1 MDEER
6 WTRLLQ
12 TARTLPLS
20 ARRAWLDET
29 CAADA
34 TLREHLE
41 ASLSRD
47 ELAVED
53 PASSMTATPFDEGAD
68 RSTLRQD
75 PGPSPAADAGSGQ
88 TRVAGPPPAA
98 ARGAGREEHAG
109 QWIGRYQLKARLGE
123 GGFGSVWL
131 AEQRLPVRRHVALK
145 LIKLGMDTREIV
157 ARFEAERQTLAQMNH
172 PGIASVYD
180 AGANEQ
186 GRPYFVM
193 EHVEGVGILAFCDRE
208 ALTLRERLHL
218 FLGVCRAIQHAH
230 QKGVIHR
237 DIKPSNILVTRR
249 DGQPQAKV
257 IDFGIAKAV
266 RSGDAGVTIGLTGAQ
281 QIIGTPAYMSPEQ
294 ATGSE
299 DIDTRTDLYS
309 LGVLLYELL
318 TGSAPL
324 DLGRAS
330 AAGLHELLRVI
341 NEEEPVRP
349 SIRVSQLARSGQL
362 ATISSAGLKPLHAE
376 LRGDLDWI
384 VMKCLEKQRERRYAS
399 VEALASDIE
408 RHLADETVSAR
419 PPEFRYRLGKFLRR
433 HRLQAIAAA
442 LLLLSLILGLIG
454 TGVGWQRALEA
465 SARAEQAEAAALA
478 RSRELER
485 VSQFQAAQLQSIQ
498 PVRMGEALRDSIV
511 GQAAEAAPAL
521 PATLSAVNFTDVALA
536 ALDRELFAR
545 AEQVLVR
552 DYADQPTLRLQ
563 LLTSLADTAWTL
575 GLHDRAETVQAQLLA
590 DHLLLHGPD
599 HPDSLHVQVGQA
611 LLLVDRGRLQ
621 EAEVLLSLAERLRAQ
636 LPADDPRVLHADN
649 AAGWWLRRA
658 GRAEEAEP
666 LLRRTAETRLASGV
680 EDLETLKSIDNLA
693 IVLSDLNRLEE
704 AEVWAR
710 RSLDRHLAVLGSEHL
725 NTLIARN
732 TLGGLLGLRQQWA
745 EVETLMREGVDTGV
759 RVLGNDHPHTLRMQ
773 FLLARAYANQSRPAE
788 ALPLAARVDE
798 GRRRLQAPGD
808 PLRLMATNLHAQ
820 LLLSTGE
827 AAAAVPRFRE
837 LVEYFGGL
845 SVPHDGLIYRG
856 ADLLIALRRSDQ
868 LGDAEREGRAL
879 LAGIERQ
886 GGADWRYA
894 LGLTQQALTLA
905 ALSRH
910 REAREHAARA
920 LPGLRAGTP
929 PEARGILRATARE
942 LLGHVERHPAL
953 ASPEQVQAWQELA
966 GASRG
971 DQDPG

>member
-1 MDEER
+1 MNEDR
-6 WTRLLQ
+6 WKRLLQ
-12 TARTLPLS
+12 TARTLPVS

-29 CAADA
+29 CADDA
-34 TLREHLE
+34 TLREGLE
-41 ASLSRD
+41 ARLVLDDQR
-47 ELAVED
+47 LED
-53 PASSMTATPFDEGAD
+53 QQPSMPASELDEDSQLGTLQQDAAPAPAD
-68 RSTLRQD
+68 ETS
-75 PGPSPAADAGSGQ
+75 PSQ
-88 TRVAGPPPAA
+88 TRVAGLPPAA
-98 ARGAGREEHAG
+98 PRNGGREEHAG

-208 ALTLRERLHL
+208 ALPLHERLQL
-218 FLGVCRAIQHAH
+218 FLAVCRAIQHAH

-266 RSGDAGVTIGLTGAQ
+266 RSGDSGLTLGLTGAQ

-294 ATGSE
+294 AAGSE

-330 AAGLHELLRVI
+330 AAGLHELVRVI

-349 SIRVSQLARSGQL
+349 STRVSQLARSGQL
-362 ATISSAGLKPLHAE
+362 ATISGSRARPLHAE
-376 LRGDLDWI
+376 LKGDLDWI
-384 VMKCLEKQRERRYAS
+384 VMKCLEKPRERRYAS
-399 VEALASDIE
+399 AEALASDIE

-419 PPEFRYRLGKFLRR
+419 PPEFGYRLGKFLRR

-442 LLLLSLILGLIG
+442 LLMLSLVLGLIG
-454 TGVGWQRALEA
+454 TGVGLQRALEA
-465 SARAEQAEAAALA
+465 GARAEQAEAAALA

-511 GQAAEAAPAL
+511 EQGAEAAPAL
-521 PATLSAVNFTDVALA
+521 SAALGAINFTDVALA

-563 LLTSLADTAWTL
+563 LLASLADTAWTL
-575 GLHDRAETVQAQLLA
+575 GLHDRADTVQAQLLA
-590 DHLLLHGPD
+590 DHLHLHGPD
-599 HPDSLHVQVGQA
+599 HPDSLHVQVAQA
-611 LLLVDRGRLQ
+611 LLLVDRGQLK
-621 EAEVLLSLAERLRAQ
+621 EAEGLLLLAERLRAQ

-649 AAGWWLRRA
+649 AAGWWLRRV

-704 AEVWAR
+704 AEIWAR
-710 RSLDRHLAVLGSEHL
+710 RSLSRHLAVLGSEHL

-745 EVETLMREGVDTGV
+745 EVESLMREGVETGL
-759 RVLGNDHPHTLRMQ
+759 RVLGKEHPHTLRMQ
-773 FLLARAYANQSRPAE
+773 FLLARAYANQSRAAE

-808 PLRLMATNLHAQ
+808 PLRLQATNLHAQ
-820 LLLSTGE
+820 LLVSTGQ
-827 AAAAVPRFRE
+827 AAAAVPLFRE
-837 LVEYFGGL
+837 LVAHFGGL
-845 SVPHDGLIYRG
+845 DAPHDGLIYRG
-856 ADLLIALRRSDQ
+856 TDLLIALRRSGQ
-868 LGDAEREGRAL
+868 LGEAEREGRAL
-879 LAGIERQ
+879 LVRVERQ

-894 LGLTQQALTLA
+894 LALAQQALTLA
-905 ALSRH
+905 ALSRD

-929 PEARGILRATARE
+929 PEARGMLQATGRE
-942 LLGHVERHPAL
+942 LLRAFERQPTRVSAEHL
-953 ASPEQVQAWQELA
+953 QVWQELA
-966 GASRG
+966 GVAREGTDS
-971 DQDPG
+971 D